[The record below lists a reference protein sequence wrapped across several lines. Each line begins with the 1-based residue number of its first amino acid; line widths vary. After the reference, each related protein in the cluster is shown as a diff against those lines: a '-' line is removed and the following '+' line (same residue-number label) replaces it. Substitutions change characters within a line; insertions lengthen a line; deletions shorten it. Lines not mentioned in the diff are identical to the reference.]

1 MAMNTRKKF
10 RLVAGVAF
18 LAIAIG
24 CFLGIVESVK
34 EEEDPNDDSFF
45 DEEPLFI

>member
-1 MAMNTRKKF
+1 MSMNARKKF

-24 CFLGIVESVK
+24 CFLGVVESAK
-34 EEEDPNDDSFF
+34 EEEPNDDLFF
-45 DEEPLFI
+45 DEEPLFV